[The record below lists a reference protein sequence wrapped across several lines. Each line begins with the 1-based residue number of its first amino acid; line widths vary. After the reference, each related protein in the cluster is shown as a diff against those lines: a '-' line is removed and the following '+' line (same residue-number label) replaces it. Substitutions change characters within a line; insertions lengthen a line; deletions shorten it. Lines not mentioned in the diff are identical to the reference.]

1 MSTFAQLGVDMQR
14 IRSVLREGVCDCGCS
29 MPANDLF
36 RVCSYFWKL
45 PKAAQ
50 DACLWSIQSE
60 CKQRRRRWFLE
71 GLFGGGVI
79 ADFCMDNITSK
90 WVWVCFHMTSGHPMC
105 KEAWLRFLG
114 VGNDRLLRC
123 KKTYNGLDK
132 RSLTCGGGFWVI
144 FKIDSV
150 NLNDS
155 KHTIQAYPKAKSPNF
170 FSHCLNC
177 FSFSPCRSAQDL
189 LPAQLSSELRSKG
202 FLCISTGLQLNALLH
217 RNLVGLARVGGR

>member
-1 MSTFAQLGVDMQR
+1 MVSRRTF
-14 IRSVLREGVCDCGCS
+14 
-29 MPANDLF
+29 
-36 RVCSYFWKL
+36 W
-45 PKAAQ
+45 
-50 DACLWSIQSE
+50 
-60 CKQRRRRWFLE
+60 
-71 GLFGGGVI
+71 GGVI

-123 KKTYNGLDK
+123 KRTYNGLDK
-132 RSLTCGGGFWVI
+132 RSLTCGGGFLVI

>member
-1 MSTFAQLGVDMQR
+1 MVSRRTF
-14 IRSVLREGVCDCGCS
+14 
-29 MPANDLF
+29 
-36 RVCSYFWKL
+36 W
-45 PKAAQ
+45 
-50 DACLWSIQSE
+50 
-60 CKQRRRRWFLE
+60 
-71 GLFGGGVI
+71 GGVI

-123 KKTYNGLDK
+123 KRTYNGLDK
-132 RSLTCGGGFWVI
+132 RSLTCGGGFLVI

-177 FSFSPCRSAQDL
+177 FSFSLAGL
-189 LPAQLSSELRSKG
+189 LRTCSPPSCQASFDQRVFYAS
-202 FLCISTGLQLNALLH
+202 LLVCSWM
-217 RNLVGLARVGGR
+217 RYYIATWLA

>member
-1 MSTFAQLGVDMQR
+1 MVSRRTF
-14 IRSVLREGVCDCGCS
+14 
-29 MPANDLF
+29 
-36 RVCSYFWKL
+36 W
-45 PKAAQ
+45 
-50 DACLWSIQSE
+50 
-60 CKQRRRRWFLE
+60 
-71 GLFGGGVI
+71 GGVI

-123 KKTYNGLDK
+123 KRTYNGLDK
-132 RSLTCGGGFWVI
+132 RSLTCGGGFLVI

-150 NLNDS
+150 NLNS
-155 KHTIQAYPKAKSPNF
+155 KYIQKPSRPIFFTLPKLF
-170 FSHCLNC
+170 
-177 FSFSPCRSAQDL
+177 FSPCRSAQNL

>member
-1 MSTFAQLGVDMQR
+1 MVSRRTF
-14 IRSVLREGVCDCGCS
+14 
-29 MPANDLF
+29 
-36 RVCSYFWKL
+36 W
-45 PKAAQ
+45 
-50 DACLWSIQSE
+50 
-60 CKQRRRRWFLE
+60 
-71 GLFGGGVI
+71 GGVI

-123 KKTYNGLDK
+123 KRTYNGLDK

-170 FSHCLNC
+170 FT
-177 FSFSPCRSAQDL
+177 
-189 LPAQLSSELRSKG
+189 LPKLFFFLPLPVCSGPAPRPAVKRASIKG
-202 FLCISTGLQLNALLH
+202 FFMHLYWSAAECVTTSQLGWLS
-217 RNLVGLARVGGR
+217 